1 MIAVKEN
8 WRCSGTEIKLGNIF
22 YLRFCS
28 VFTEGE
34 NMVFLRPWCL
44 ICGYA
49 CVCFIFSTVQ
59 AQEFDYYPYIAKYAR
74 CEAIQNVMAN
84 VASESEQEFF
94 QHALHHASLASR
106 KIALAFA
113 KAGSYPAGMVDEL
126 YQTYLDEYRQQL
138 RSNAQ
143 AESLIAAL
151 RPYVKKCQHLL
162 DMQADLIVDPKTN
175 ALYQDEP

>member
-1 MIAVKEN
+1 
-8 WRCSGTEIKLGNIF
+8 
-22 YLRFCS
+22 
-28 VFTEGE
+28 
-34 NMVFLRPWCL
+34 MVFLRCHNL
-44 ICGYA
+44 IYSYA
-49 CVCFIFSTVQ
+49 CICFIFSAVQ
-59 AQEFDYYPYIAKYAR
+59 AQEFDYYPYIAKYAK

-113 KAGSYPAGMVDEL
+113 KAGNYQEGMVDEI
-126 YQTYLDEYRQQL
+126 YQTYLGEYRQQL

-143 AESLIAAL
+143 AENLVAAL
-151 RPYVKKCQHLL
+151 RPQVKKCQRLL

-175 ALYQDEP
+175 ALYQDEQQIR